1 MLSLKSRQDMYRLIL
16 PDELIPEEIN
26 EKYTKILTDRRSF
39 IYKPIDLLNET
50 IQKIQVLGFNNGTVA
65 QQQVMTGRSVM
76 HPNDPAYEP
85 QNAFQY
91 AHTDYNYRTAAN
103 PVALVDKTFNVDFR
117 HTLGYLNYFILFE
130 SFFYQNMRD
139 MNYKNLPKQ
148 MNVDIYN
155 EGGEIY
161 SRIVLF
167 DPLIDGIDML
177 DLDFS
182 QPVANSQ
189 TFRVIFKY
197 SNIDFQFLEDN
208 YVTKQKQDN
217 PPPLY
222 NSDIIL

>member
-26 EKYTKILTDRRSF
+26 KKYTKILTDRRSF

-103 PVALVDKTFNVDFR
+103 PVSLVDKTFNIDFR

-208 YVTKQKQDN
+208 SVTKLEQDN
-217 PPPLY
+217 PPP
-222 NSDIIL
+222 SDTDIIL

>member
-1 MLSLKSRQDMYRLIL
+1 MLSLKSRQDLYRLIL

-26 EKYTKILTDRRSF
+26 EKYTKILMDKRSF

-65 QQQVMTGRSVM
+65 QQQVMTGHSVM

-91 AHTDYNYRTAAN
+91 PHTDYNYRTTAN
-103 PVALVDKTFNVDFR
+103 PVSLVDKTFNIDFR

-197 SNIDFQFLEDN
+197 SNIDFQFLEDT

-217 PPPLY
+217 PPL
-222 NSDIIL
+222 NDSDIIL

>member
-1 MLSLKSRQDMYRLIL
+1 MYRLIL

-91 AHTDYNYRTAAN
+91 AHTDYNYRTVAN
-103 PVALVDKTFNVDFR
+103 PVALVDKTFNIDFR

-217 PPPLY
+217 PPHLD
-222 NSDIIL
+222 SDIIL

>member
-85 QNAFQY
+85 QNEFQY
-91 AHTDYNYRTAAN
+91 AHTDYNYRTVAN
-103 PVALVDKTFNVDFR
+103 PVALVDKTFNIDFR

-148 MNVDIYN
+148 INVDIYN

-197 SNIDFQFLEDN
+197 SNIDFQFLEDT

>member
-26 EKYTKILTDRRSF
+26 EKYTKILTDKRSF

-50 IQKIQVLGFNNGTVA
+50 IQKIQVLGFNKGTVA
-65 QQQVMTGRSVM
+65 QPQVMTGSSVM
-76 HPNDPAYEP
+76 YPNNPAYEA
-85 QNAFQY
+85 QNEFQY
-91 AHTDYNYRTAAN
+91 GHSDYNYRTVAN
-103 PVALVDKTFNVDFR
+103 PVALVDKTFNIDFR

-139 MNYKNLPKQ
+139 MNYRDLPKQ
-148 MNVDIYN
+148 MNIDIYN

-197 SNIDFQFLEDN
+197 SNIDFQFLEDT

>member
-65 QQQVMTGRSVM
+65 QQQVMTGHSVM

-103 PVALVDKTFNVDFR
+103 PVALVDKTFNIDFR

-182 QPVANSQ
+182 QPIANSQ

-197 SNIDFQFLEDN
+197 SNIDFQFLEDT

>member
-65 QQQVMTGRSVM
+65 QQQVMTGRSVL

-85 QNAFQY
+85 QNEFQ
-91 AHTDYNYRTAAN
+91 HPHSDYNYRTAAN
-103 PVALVDKTFNVDFR
+103 PVALVDKTFNIDFR

-148 MNVDIYN
+148 INVDIYN

-197 SNIDFQFLEDN
+197 SNIDFQFLEDT

>member
-1 MLSLKSRQDMYRLIL
+1 MYRLIL

-26 EKYTKILTDRRSF
+26 EKYTKILTDRKSF
-39 IYKPIDLLNET
+39 IYKPIDLLNES
-50 IQKIQVLGFNNGTVA
+50 IQKIQVLGFNSGTVI
-65 QQQVMTGRSVM
+65 QPQVMTGSSVM
-76 HPNDPAYEP
+76 YPGDPSHEP
-85 QNAFQY
+85 QNNFQY
-91 AHTDYNYRTAAN
+91 AHTYYNYRTAAN
-103 PVALVDKTFNVDFR
+103 PVSLIDKTFNIDFR

-139 MNYKNLPKQ
+139 MNYRDLPKQ

-197 SNIDFQFLEDN
+197 SNVDFQFLEDN

-217 PPPLY
+217 PQFY

>member
-1 MLSLKSRQDMYRLIL
+1 MYRLIL

-91 AHTDYNYRTAAN
+91 AHTDYNYRTVAN
-103 PVALVDKTFNVDFR
+103 PVALVDKTFNIDFR

-148 MNVDIYN
+148 INVDIYN

-197 SNIDFQFLEDN
+197 SNIDFQFLEDT

>member
-91 AHTDYNYRTAAN
+91 AHTDYNYRTVAN
-103 PVALVDKTFNVDFR
+103 PVALVDKTFNIDFR

-148 MNVDIYN
+148 INVDIYN

-197 SNIDFQFLEDN
+197 SNIDFQFLEDT

>member
-1 MLSLKSRQDMYRLIL
+1 MLSLKGRQDMYRLIL

-26 EKYTKILTDRRSF
+26 EKYTKILTDKKSF
-39 IYKPIDLLNET
+39 IYKPIYLLNET
-50 IQKIQVLGFNNGTVA
+50 IQKIQVLGFNSGTVT
-65 QQQVMTGRSVM
+65 QQQVMTGSSVM
-76 HPNDPAYEP
+76 HPNNPAYEP
-85 QNAFQY
+85 QNEFQY
-91 AHTDYNYRTAAN
+91 THTDYNYRTAAN
-103 PVALVDKTFNVDFR
+103 PVSLVDKTFNIDFR

-139 MNYKNLPKQ
+139 MNYNNLPKQ
-148 MNVDIYN
+148 MNIDIYN

-197 SNIDFQFLEDN
+197 SNIDFQFLEDS
-208 YVTKQKQDN
+208 YVTKQQQDN
-217 PPPLY
+217 PPF
-222 NSDIIL
+222 NDSDIIL

>member
-1 MLSLKSRQDMYRLIL
+1 MYRLIL
-16 PDELIPEEIN
+16 PDEIIPEEIN
-26 EKYTKILTDRRSF
+26 EKYTKILTEKRSF

-50 IQKIQVLGFNNGTVA
+50 IQKIQVLGFNEGTVI
-65 QQQVMTGRSVM
+65 QKQVMTGTSVM
-76 HPNDPAYEP
+76 YPDNPAYAS

-91 AHTDYNYRTAAN
+91 PHTDYNYRSVDN
-103 PVALVDKTFNVDFR
+103 PISLMDKTINIEFR
-117 HTLGYLNYFILFE
+117 HVLGYINYFILFE

-139 MNYKNLPKQ
+139 MEYKNLPKQ

-182 QPVANSQ
+182 QPIANSQ
-189 TFRVIFKY
+189 TFRVVFKY
-197 SNIDFQFLEDN
+197 SNIDFQFLEDS
-208 YVTKQKQDN
+208 YVTKQIIDN
-217 PPPLY
+217 PPP
-222 NSDIIL
+222 SDVDIIL

>member
-26 EKYTKILTDRRSF
+26 EKYTKILMDKRSF

-85 QNAFQY
+85 QNKFQY
-91 AHTDYNYRTAAN
+91 SHTDYNYRTAAN
-103 PVALVDKTFNVDFR
+103 PVALVDKTFNIDFR

-139 MNYKNLPKQ
+139 MNYKNLPNQ

-197 SNIDFQFLEDN
+197 SNIDFQFLEDT

>member
-1 MLSLKSRQDMYRLIL
+1 
-16 PDELIPEEIN
+16 
-26 EKYTKILTDRRSF
+26 
-39 IYKPIDLLNET
+39 
-50 IQKIQVLGFNNGTVA
+50 
-65 QQQVMTGRSVM
+65 M
-76 HPNDPAYEP
+76 HMA
-85 QNAFQY
+85 
-91 AHTDYNYRTAAN
+91 TDYNYRSAGN
-103 PVALVDKTFNVDFR
+103 PISLIDKTFNVTFR
-117 HTLGYLNYFILFE
+117 HTIGFLNYFILFE

-197 SNIDFQFLEDN
+197 SNIDFQFLEDT

-217 PPPLY
+217 PPPLD
-222 NSDIIL
+222 SDIIL

>member
-26 EKYTKILTDRRSF
+26 EKYTKILMDKRSF

-50 IQKIQVLGFNNGTVA
+50 IQKIQVLGFNNGTVV

-85 QNAFQY
+85 QNKFQY
-91 AHTDYNYRTAAN
+91 SHTDYNYRTAAN
-103 PVALVDKTFNVDFR
+103 PVALVDKTFNIDFR

-139 MNYKNLPKQ
+139 MNYKNLPNQ

-197 SNIDFQFLEDN
+197 SNIDFQFLEDT

-217 PPPLY
+217 PPPLD
-222 NSDIIL
+222 SDIIL

>member
-1 MLSLKSRQDMYRLIL
+1 MLSLKGRQDMYRLIL

-26 EKYTKILTDRRSF
+26 EKYTKILRDKKSF

-50 IQKIQVLGFNNGTVA
+50 IQKIQVLGFNHGTIV
-65 QQQVMTGRSVM
+65 QEQVMTGRSVL

-91 AHTDYNYRTAAN
+91 GHSDYNYRTAAN
-103 PVALVDKTFNVDFR
+103 PVALIDKTFNIDFR

-130 SFFYQNMRD
+130 SFFYQTMRD

-197 SNIDFQFLEDN
+197 SNVDFQFLEDS
-208 YVTKQKQDN
+208 YVTKQQQDN
-217 PPPLY
+217 PPAY